1 MMTKNDG
8 KPLTESEKQTQPMKG
23 EVDPKNLFT
32 KITIAATKALVL
44 SGIDK
49 RK

>member
-1 MMTKNDG
+1 MTTKSNG

-32 KITIAATKALVL
+32 KLTVAATRALIL

-49 RK
+49 AK